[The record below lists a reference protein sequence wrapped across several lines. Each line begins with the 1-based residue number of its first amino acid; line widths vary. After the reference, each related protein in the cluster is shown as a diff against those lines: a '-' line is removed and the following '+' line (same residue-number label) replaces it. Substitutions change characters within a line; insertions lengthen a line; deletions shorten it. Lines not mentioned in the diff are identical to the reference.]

1 MRAHP
6 GQGRRSRFSRV
17 YLYVCRTIAIF
28 CVFFL
33 PGVGYNKESPV
44 EVWNMFLGMSD
55 KFWVVILVLAMLLT
69 AILTA
74 AYQDDKTKGL

>member
-1 MRAHP
+1 
-6 GQGRRSRFSRV
+6 
-17 YLYVCRTIAIF
+17 
-28 CVFFL
+28 
-33 PGVGYNKESPV
+33 
-44 EVWNMFLGMSD
+44 MFLGMSD